1 MTKKLGLFNKIIYWI
16 NIVVVLL
23 LLVSFVLPYV
33 PPNKYP
39 TISLLSLAVSPLIIL
54 NIIFIIYWVFKL
66 KSKVILS
73 LIVVVFA
80 YFHFG
85 SFFKFSSEKDT
96 EEYINTLKVLSFN
109 VRLFNLYEKKE
120 TQINIPEIIKNYIEK
135 EQPDVLCL
143 QEFHKDSRL
152 DFSEFPYQ
160 YIYFRKKNVL
170 GHAIFSK
177 FPLMNKYSFDFEKT
191 YNNALCADVVKGKDT
206 IRIYN
211 MHLQSLSVIPSLI
224 YLKETDKDVLRSR
237 MSSRFIEQQE
247 QVATIM
253 NHKKKSKYP
262 VVISGDF
269 NNTPF
274 SYVYHELSKNMYDA
288 FVEAGNGLG
297 TTYFFDS
304 YPMRIDYILTSK
316 ELEVLKFET
325 IKETFSDHYP
335 ITATIGWD

>member
-1 MTKKLGLFNKIIYWI
+1 MTKKLGLFNKLIYWI
-16 NIVVVLL
+16 NIVVALL
-23 LLVSFVLPYV
+23 LLVSFVLPFV

-39 TISLLSLAVSPLIIL
+39 NISLLSLAVSPLIII

-96 EEYINTLKVLSFN
+96 EEYTNTLKVLSFN

-120 TQINIPEIIKNYIEK
+120 TQKNIPEIIKNYIEK
-135 EQPDVLCL
+135 EKPEILCL

-152 DFSEFPYQ
+152 DFSDYPYQ

-170 GHAIFSK
+170 GHAIYSK
-177 FPLMNKYSFDFEKT
+177 FPLLNKHSFDFEKT
-191 YNNALCADVVKGKDT
+191 YNNALSADVVKGKDT
-206 IRIYN
+206 LRIYN
-211 MHLQSLSVIPSLI
+211 LHLQSLSVMPSLVF
-224 YLKETDKDVLRSR
+224 LKDTDKDVLRSR
-237 MSSRFIEQQE
+237 MSNRFIKQQE
-247 QVATIM
+247 QAAVIV
-253 NHKKKSKYP
+253 NHKENSKFP
-262 VVISGDF
+262 VIISGDF

-274 SYVYHELSKNMYDA
+274 SYVYHQFSENMNDA
-288 FVEAGNGLG
+288 FVEAGNGIG
-297 TTYFFDS
+297 TTYFFDN

-316 ELEVLKFET
+316 ELDVLQFET
-325 IKETFSDHYP
+325 IKKTFSDHYP
-335 ITATIGWD
+335 ITATIGWK